1 MAKGGSRGN
10 GRGRDAS
17 TRRPGA
23 GSRPSA
29 KGKGA
34 PKGSGAA
41 PRARKPQPSPG
52 PSPAPVEAPPARFVL
67 GAIPGATPGKWIDTW
82 KDRMPRTALE
92 LTPLAVA
99 GQRRA
104 LLDGEVDAALVRLP
118 IDKDGLHVIPLYDEV
133 PVVVCARDSHLTAA
147 DELTAA
153 DLAGEV
159 LVVPQDDV
167 LGIQVPGTVEPR
179 FAPPTDTA
187 EAIATVAAGVGVVIV
202 PMSLARLHH
211 RKDAEYRPLTDGPT
225 STVALAWVADRTSV
239 AVDAFVGIVRGRT
252 ANSSRA

>member
-1 MAKGGSRGN
+1 MAKGGSRAN
-10 GRGRDAS
+10 GRGRDAAS
-17 TRRPGA
+17 RRPNDGSGPA
-23 GSRPSA
+23 GKGKAKPKPGA
-29 KGKGA
+29 KGQW
-34 PKGSGAA
+34 P
-41 PRARKPQPSPG
+41 RKPQPSPG
-52 PSPAPVEAPPARFVL
+52 PAPTPVETPPATFTL

-82 KDRMPRTALE
+82 NDRMPRTDLE
-92 LTPLAVA
+92 LVPLAVA

-133 PVVVCARDSHLTAA
+133 PVVVCAKDSHLTAA
-147 DELTAA
+147 EELSLT

-167 LGIQVPGTVEPR
+167 LAIHVAGTVAPR

-187 EAIATVAAGVGVVIV
+187 EAIATVAAGVGIVVV

-211 RKDAEYRPLTDGPT
+211 RKDADYRPLVDGPT
-225 STVALAWVADRTSV
+225 STVALAWVADRTTA
-239 AVDAFVGIVRGRT
+239 AVDTFVGIVRGRT
-252 ANSSRA
+252 ANSSRG